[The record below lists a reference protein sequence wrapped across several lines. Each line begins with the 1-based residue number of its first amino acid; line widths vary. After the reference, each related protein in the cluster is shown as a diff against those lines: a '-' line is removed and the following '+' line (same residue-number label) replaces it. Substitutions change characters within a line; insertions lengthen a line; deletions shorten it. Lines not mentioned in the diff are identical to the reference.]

1 MFLARIAGQFWA
13 GAFNQGFPSAKE
25 WIWTDGTPWRV
36 YENWAGDKA
45 RGQRYLYYKNAAGGW
60 KSVTSDEEKNFI
72 CQYPLENTP

>member
-1 MFLARIAGQFWA
+1 M
-13 GAFNQGFPSAKE
+13 
-25 WIWTDGTPWRV
+25 WTDGTPWGD